1 MGFVIQSYI
10 GVLSLIVHCERTIE
24 FGSVLDG
31 RAAESSAKAAGS
43 FLCDRYNSQNN
54 LLAADDCLAQWP
66 QRHSEVE

>member
-31 RAAESSAKAAGS
+31 RAAESSAEAAGVIS
-43 FLCDRYNSQNN
+43 L
-54 LLAADDCLAQWP
+54 
-66 QRHSEVE
+66 